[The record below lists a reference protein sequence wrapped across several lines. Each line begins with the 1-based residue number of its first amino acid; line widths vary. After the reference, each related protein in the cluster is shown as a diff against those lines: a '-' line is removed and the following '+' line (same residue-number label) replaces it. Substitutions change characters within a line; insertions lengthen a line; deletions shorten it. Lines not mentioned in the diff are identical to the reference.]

1 MVNDELK
8 LLCELKQEHIRHRVK
23 ASGYC
28 YLILCLESVG
38 DEGLCVVEHKESSD
52 EMHHST

>member
-52 EMHHST
+52 KMHHST